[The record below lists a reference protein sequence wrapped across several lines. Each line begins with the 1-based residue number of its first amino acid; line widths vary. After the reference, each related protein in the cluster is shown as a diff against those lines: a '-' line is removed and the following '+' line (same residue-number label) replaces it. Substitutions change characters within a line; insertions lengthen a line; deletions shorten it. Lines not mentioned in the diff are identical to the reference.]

1 MATPNYDFGSVLSL
15 KRDGGLKREEEGKET
30 RRRIEGRRDRVGK
43 NCEKG
48 VVRVREQTEER
59 QRGSR
64 GLLLVS

>member
-1 MATPNYDFGSVLSL
+1 MAVWSVR
-15 KRDGGLKREEEGKET
+15 KRGKET